1 MCEEMKAVVTK
12 NYFEIFFGDKLE
24 AKINYSLVKIF
35 LGKKS
40 KEVKSAEMNSC
51 M

>member
-35 LGKKS
+35 FGGKVERS
-40 KEVKSAEMNSC
+40 KKC
-51 M
+51 